1 MDDGRL
7 DRIERRMEDLD
18 QRESAMEKAMQQAR
32 DRSRAAMN
40 MVVPNEAR
48 RHMRAAWREN
58 LLAVR
63 SMLDYWAERL
73 NDGSDSTD
81 TDADDANSPRDT
93 WRENIPID

>member
-93 WRENIPID
+93 GRENIPID